1 MDAWENGSQE
11 KPEPDKKKKGKKT
24 KTEFIMTQEL
34 AEQIHYS
41 EKASLS
47 DLIGQI
53 NDLRDGESMKR
64 LTIKSV
70 EQWLNGIGNFEIWFL
85 NGTPRKRLTEEG
97 EEFGIQAEKRLSDKG
112 NEYDVFY
119 YSKKAQKR
127 IVEWLLG
134 SGG

>member
-1 MDAWENGSQE
+1 
-11 KPEPDKKKKGKKT
+11 
-24 KTEFIMTQEL
+24 
-34 AEQIHYS
+34 
-41 EKASLS
+41 
-47 DLIGQI
+47 
-53 NDLRDGESMKR
+53 MKR

-70 EQWLNGIGNFEIWFL
+70 EQWLNDIGNFEIWFL

-134 SGG
+134 NGG